1 MEEAGGKTKDWTK
14 LGDFRVEPNRGV
26 AMCHLFLARGVKVV
40 AKPSGDDLEEQR
52 VVMLSRTEVEKS
64 LNNGEFKVVA
74 WAALVLLA
82 LRQL

>member
-1 MEEAGGKTKDWTK
+1 
-14 LGDFRVEPNRGV
+14 
-26 AMCHLFLARGVKVV
+26 
-40 AKPSGDDLEEQR
+40 
-52 VVMLSRTEVEKS
+52 MLSRTEVEKS